1 MTSKETIFERIR
13 QHTHM
18 QFDKPVQS
26 FRTQTFPD
34 KLASFIAAIRGTAG
48 EVTELLPGEDVNDV
62 ILRHYPDAKRIASNL
77 PEITCATFNPDDVA
91 DARDLNGTDL
101 SIVKGEFGV
110 IENGAVW
117 LKKSVRHKAVY
128 FISEALVILL
138 DKNRLVDTM
147 HEAYVQPEFDTFDF
161 GVFISGPS
169 KTADI
174 EQALVVGAH
183 GAKEVT
189 VILI

>member
-1 MTSKETIFERIR
+1 MNTKESIEKNIR
-13 QHTHM
+13 RHTHLRYEM
-18 QFDKPVQS
+18 PELD
-26 FRTQTFPD
+26 FRTLTYPD
-34 KLASFIAAIRGTAG
+34 KIEAFTQSIRSTAG
-48 EVTELLPGEDVNDV
+48 EIEVLKAGEDINDL
-62 ILRHYPDAKRIASNL
+62 ISRLFPDAVRIASNL

-91 DARDLNGTDL
+91 DPRDLNGTDV
-101 SIVKGEFGV
+101 SIVRGEFGI
-110 IENGAVW
+110 IENAAVW
-117 LKKSVRHKAVY
+117 LRKSVRHKAVY

-138 DKNRLVDTM
+138 DRTKLLDTM
-147 HEAYVQPEFDTFDF
+147 HEAYAYPGFGRYDF

-189 VILI
+189 VILV